1 MLKLIQVLGYINYK
15 NDTKYTSEKQQ
26 ICIQY
31 CTEFVTLAMLRIF
44 QPQNNTFIFL

>member
-15 NDTKYTSEKQQ
+15 NDIKYTPEKQQ
-26 ICIQY
+26 ICIQWV
-31 CTEFVTLAMLRIF
+31 CVLTLAMLRIF